1 MKARAAARKQRDKW
15 KMKRWYTIRAP
26 RHPWDFKQI
35 GETIGESDE
44 HIMGRVYEMT
54 LQEFNGDFTKMHIIL
69 RFRVTEVVGRD
80 ALTTFIGHHHQT
92 DHTRRQIRRYRGKV
106 DDVVDVVST
115 DGYLVR
121 LKPLIITQKRVQT
134 SVKQAMRSK
143 AAEVIRAFAS
153 KNTFS
158 KIQESILGGELE
170 VEILNGV
177 KPIYPVKSVAIHKS
191 QLLQEGVTN
200 EKGPTLDDIHA
211 DEARQEAELKA
222 KKAAAIAAAMDG
234 EEAEEEVAEAPS
246 ILDAAEALEPASE
259 KTEAAPAEEE
269 VVEEVVE
276 EVPETT
282 NEKTNV
288 QDETPELNFSNLYER
303 MEAINKQ
310 MKDLDRERRNIFK
323 QLSRVHTKEVKA
335 ARKNRRSGNSN
346 RGSKEPSGFNRPQP
360 VPKEFTVEPWNCDKD
375 EELPRTVL
383 TKKVYD
389 YVKGKGLQDPADKRI
404 IHPDSTLKKLFHL
417 KKGQNIEFKTFQT
430 FMARLYKGETV
441 SEGEGDE
448 EDFGEEY

>member
-1 MKARAAARKQRDKW
+1 MAKKVSARARASARKQRDKW

-35 GETIGESDE
+35 GETIGESDD
-44 HIMGRVYEMT
+44 HIMGRIYEMT

-143 AAEVIRAFAS
+143 AAEVIRAYAS

-170 VEILNGV
+170 GEILNAV

-191 QLLQEGVTN
+191 QLLQEGVSN
-200 EKGPTLDDIHA
+200 DKGPTLDDIHA
-211 DEARQEAELKA
+211 DESRQDAELKA
-222 KKAAAIAAAMDG
+222 KKAAAMAAAMDG
-234 EEAEEEVAEAPS
+234 EEEEEVVDAPS
-246 ILDAAEALEPASE
+246 ILDAAEAMEPESE
-259 KTEAAPAEEE
+259 KVPAEEAPAEEE
-269 VVEEVVE
+269 AAEEA
-276 EVPETT
+276 PA
-282 NEKTNV
+282 KK
-288 QDETPELNFSNLYER
+288 ETPSVDHSSMTVAEL
-303 MEAINKQ
+303 
-310 MKDLDRERRNIFK
+310 
-323 QLSRVHTKEVKA
+323 KELLKA
-335 ARKNRRSGNSN
+335 AGKPVSG
-346 RGSKEPSGFNRPQP
+346 
-360 VPKEFTVEPWNCDKD
+360 
-375 EELPRTVL
+375 
-383 TKKVYD
+383 KK
-389 YVKGKGLQDPADKRI
+389 ADLI
-404 IHPDSTLKKLFHL
+404 
-417 KKGQNIEFKTFQT
+417 
-430 FMARLYKGETV
+430 ARLNE
-441 SEGEGDE
+441 
-448 EDFGEEY
+448 